1 MNWKED
7 KGKTSNKNA
16 RKGQRGNATSI
27 DGPLRKLENF
37 SDVISPRDEKS

>member
-16 RKGQRGNATSI
+16 RTVQRGNATTVLM
-27 DGPLRKLENF
+27 DL
-37 SDVISPRDEKS
+37 